1 MFLSPEKFA
10 LLIALA
16 SGIPILFIGFFSFLL
31 FKQNNLRKKREIDIM
46 NAMLQTQE
54 EERKRIAQD
63 LHDQI
68 GPQLSGIKL
77 LISTNR
83 DNHPEK
89 AIENISSAK
98 RKLDEAITEIRNISH
113 NLYSGNVAEIG
124 LIESLKETIHGFE
137 NFNKQFILNFQIE
150 ENTLTYIQQINIYRI
165 CLELIYNSI
174 KHSSGD
180 TITLSMYDLNHF
192 IHLDY
197 SDNGKSNPNKSQSN
211 GIGLKNIQNRVQL
224 LGGETI
230 NFTQD
235 YSQGAQYSFRF
246 KYSV

>member
-1 MFLSPEKFA
+1 MAKIIKYF
-10 LLIALA
+10 
-16 SGIPILFIGFFSFLL
+16 ILF
-31 FKQNNLRKKREIDIM
+31 
-46 NAMLQTQE
+46 
-54 EERKRIAQD
+54 
-63 LHDQI
+63 
-68 GPQLSGIKL
+68 
-77 LISTNR
+77 ST
-83 DNHPEK
+83 
-89 AIENISSAK
+89 IE
-98 RKLDEAITEIRNISH
+98 
-113 NLYSGNVAEIG
+113 
-124 LIESLKETIHGFE
+124 HGFE